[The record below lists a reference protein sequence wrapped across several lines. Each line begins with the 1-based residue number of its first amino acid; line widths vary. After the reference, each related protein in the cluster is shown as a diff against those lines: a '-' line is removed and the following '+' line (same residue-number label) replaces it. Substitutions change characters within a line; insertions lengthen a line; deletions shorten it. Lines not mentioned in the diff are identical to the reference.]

1 MDSCASRHFH
11 VKVLWIHLKTVS
23 RKYNG
28 KKKTRVLKHLKRLG
42 KLTYNKL
49 LLPNYSLFF
58 KAFSLYQRQNSWNTT
73 KHTESCCIL
82 SLIYNVI
89 IDSKFLKTNICLVV
103 SLKWY
108 HFILI
113 SSSQVLLRHQQKVK
127 LSLNIHCNRF
137 HHSWMHDTHDCMTR
151 LHPVFSQ

>member
-1 MDSCASRHFH
+1 MGSCASKHFH
-11 VKVLWIHLKTVS
+11 VKVLWIHLKIVS

-28 KKKTRVLKHLKRLG
+28 KKPGVLKHLKRLV
-42 KLTYNKL
+42 KHTYYKR
-49 LLPNYSLFF
+49 LLPNYSLSF
-58 KAFSLYQRQNSWNTT
+58 KAFSLYQGQNNWNTPE
-73 KHTESCCIL
+73 HTESCCIL
-82 SLIYNVI
+82 SSIYNVI

-108 HFILI
+108 HFVLI

-137 HHSWMHDTHDCMTR
+137 HRSRMHDTHDCMTR